1 MISFIWNS
9 RKEKVTCQKPTRSKR
24 EWLQR
29 HMKLFRLTKMFYYH
43 NCSVAYRTVRFCQN
57 SQNFLLKNWQ
67 NLRCKNLTI
76 SPNCRKKEE
85 WQSEKEELSPKITQ
99 GFETSANI
107 CNFSS
112 YVLKKIKVFSNT
124 ANHCICQWSTYL
136 TQNWPMQELRTA
148 EFALVESECC

>member
-1 MISFIWNS
+1 M
-9 RKEKVTCQKPTRSKR
+9 T
-24 EWLQR
+24 LQR

-43 NCSVAYRTVRFCQN
+43 NCSTAYRTVHFCQN
-57 SQNFLLKNWQ
+57 SQNFLLKNWK
-67 NLRCKNLTI
+67 NLRCINLTI

-136 TQNWPMQELRTA
+136 TQN
-148 EFALVESECC
+148 